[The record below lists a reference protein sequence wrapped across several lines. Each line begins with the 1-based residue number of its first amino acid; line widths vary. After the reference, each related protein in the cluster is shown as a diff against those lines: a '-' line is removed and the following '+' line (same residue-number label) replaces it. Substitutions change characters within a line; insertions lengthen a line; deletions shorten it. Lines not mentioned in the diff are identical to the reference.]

1 MRLLLELLLQK
12 YLLNWVNKKFG
23 GIELK
28 FIEFFSNIAMPL
40 MIIIIVLYGVME
52 RKKVFD
58 IFLEGAKDGVKVV
71 FNIFPTLVGLFVAIG
86 ALRSSGIIDL
96 IVNLM
101 TPFFNLVNFP
111 TEILPLAF
119 IRPISGSSSIAV
131 ATDIMKTFGVDSNI
145 GLMAS
150 VIMGS
155 TETTVYTIAVYT
167 SSVGIK
173 KTRFVLW
180 AALIADFVG
189 IVVSVVVCKMMV

>member
-1 MRLLLELLLQK
+1 MK
-12 YLLNWVNKKFG
+12 I
-23 GIELK
+23 IEY
-28 FIEFFSNIAMPL
+28 FSNLAMPL
-40 MIIIIVLYGVME
+40 MIIVIVLYGVIE

-58 IFLEGAKDGVKVV
+58 IFLEGAKEGIGVVL
-71 FNIFPTLVGLFVAIG
+71 NIFPTLVGLFVAIG

-96 IVNLM
+96 MVNFL
-101 TPFFNLVNFP
+101 TPVLNLVNFP
-111 TEILPLAF
+111 TEILPLAL

-131 ATDIMKTFGVDSNI
+131 ATDIMNKFGVDTNI

-189 IVVSVVVCKMMV
+189 IVTSIAVCRFLS

>member
-1 MRLLLELLLQK
+1 MK
-12 YLLNWVNKKFG
+12 I
-23 GIELK
+23 IEY
-28 FIEFFSNIAMPL
+28 FSNIAMPL
-40 MIIIIVLYGVME
+40 MIIIIVLYGVIE

-58 IFLEGAKDGVKVV
+58 IFLEGAKEGIGVVL
-71 FNIFPTLVGLFVAIG
+71 NIFPTLVGLFVAIG

-96 IVNLM
+96 IINFL
-101 TPFFNLVNFP
+101 TPFLNFVNFP
-111 TEILPLAF
+111 TEILPLAL

-131 ATDIMKTFGVDSNI
+131 ATDIMNKFGVDTNI

-155 TETTVYTIAVYT
+155 TETTIYTIAVYT

-189 IVVSVVVCKMMV
+189 IVTSVVICRFLS

>member
-1 MRLLLELLLQK
+1 M
-12 YLLNWVNKKFG
+12 
-23 GIELK
+23 K

-40 MIIIIVLYGVME
+40 MIIIIVLYGVIE

-58 IFLEGAKDGVKVV
+58 IFLDGAKEGVGIVL
-71 FNIFPTLVGLFVAIG
+71 NIFPTLVGLFVAIG
-86 ALRSSGIIDL
+86 ALRSSGVIDL
-96 IVNLM
+96 IVNFL
-101 TPFFNLVNFP
+101 TPIFNLVNFP
-111 TEILPLAF
+111 TEILPLAL

-131 ATDIMKTFGVDSNI
+131 STDIMKNFGVDSNI
-145 GLMAS
+145 GLIAS

-180 AALIADFVG
+180 ASLIADFVG
-189 IVVSVVVCKMMV
+189 IMMSIIVCRFLS

>member
-1 MRLLLELLLQK
+1 MFN
-12 YLLNWVNKKFG
+12 YFYILN
-23 GIELK
+23 IEMGDIYKMK
-28 FIEFFSNIAMPL
+28 FIEFFSNLAMPL
-40 MIIIIVLYGVME
+40 MIIIIVLYGVIE

-58 IFLEGAKDGVKVV
+58 IFLDGAKEGIGVV

-86 ALRSSGIIDL
+86 TLRSSGIIDL
-96 IVNLM
+96 IVNFF
-101 TPFFNLVNFP
+101 TPIFNFVNFP
-111 TEILPLAF
+111 TEILPLAL

-131 ATDIMKTFGVDSNI
+131 ATDIMKNFGVDSKI

-180 AALIADFVG
+180 AALFADFVG
-189 IVVSVVVCKMMV
+189 IVTSVIVCKFLYS

>member
-1 MRLLLELLLQK
+1 M
-12 YLLNWVNKKFG
+12 
-23 GIELK
+23 K
-28 FIEFFSNIAMPL
+28 FIEYFSNIAMPL
-40 MIIIIVLYGVME
+40 MIIIIVLYGVIE

-58 IFLEGAKDGVKVV
+58 IFLDGAKEGIGVV

-96 IVNLM
+96 TVNFL
-101 TPFFNLVNFP
+101 TPFLNLVNFP
-111 TEILPLAF
+111 TEILPLAL

-131 ATDIMKTFGVDSNI
+131 ATDIMKNFGVDSNI
-145 GLMAS
+145 GLIAS

-167 SSVGIK
+167 SSVGIR

-189 IVVSVVVCKMMV
+189 IITSIIVCKYIF

>member
-1 MRLLLELLLQK
+1 MIT
-12 YLLNWVNKKFG
+12 G
-23 GIELK
+23 GKIVK
-28 FIEFFSNIAMPL
+28 FIEFFSNLAMPL
-40 MIIIIVLYGVME
+40 MIVFIVLYGVIE

-58 IFLEGAKDGVKVV
+58 IFLDGAKEGIGVVIS
-71 FNIFPTLVGLFVAIG
+71 IFPTLVGLFVAIG

-96 IVNLM
+96 IVNFL
-101 TPFFNLVNFP
+101 TPFFNIVNFP
-111 TEILPLAF
+111 TEILPLAL

-131 ATDIMKTFGVDSNI
+131 ATDIMNKYGVDTNI

-189 IVVSVVVCKMMV
+189 IVTSVVVCRFLS

>member
-1 MRLLLELLLQK
+1 MIK
-12 YLLNWVNKKFG
+12 I
-23 GIELK
+23 IEY
-28 FIEFFSNIAMPL
+28 FSNIAMPL
-40 MIIIIVLYGVME
+40 MIIIIALYGVIE

-58 IFLEGAKDGVKVV
+58 IFLEGAKEGIGVV
-71 FNIFPTLVGLFVAIG
+71 FSIFPTLVGLFVAIG

-96 IVNLM
+96 IINFL
-101 TPFFNLVNFP
+101 TPVLNLVNFP
-111 TEILPLAF
+111 TEILPLAL

-131 ATDIMKTFGVDSNI
+131 ATDIMNKFGVDSNI

-189 IVVSVVVCKMMV
+189 ILTSVVVCRFLS